1 MIKWENWLPFDQ
13 NTASGIAADEFSV
26 KATANGKKSVFS
38 ISCDM
43 VSGNNVKGTLT
54 ILKGDKVML
63 PGYDKKAA
71 ALKSN

>member
-13 NTASGIAADEFSV
+13 N
-26 KATANGKKSVFS
+26 KSVFS

-63 PGYDKKAA
+63 PGYDKKAT